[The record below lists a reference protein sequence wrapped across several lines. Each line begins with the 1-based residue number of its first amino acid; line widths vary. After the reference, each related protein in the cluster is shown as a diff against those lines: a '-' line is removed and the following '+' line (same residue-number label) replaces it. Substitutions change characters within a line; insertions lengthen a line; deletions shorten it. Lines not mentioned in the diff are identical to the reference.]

1 MCLLLYL
8 SFRTIIQAVATTLP
22 NWHIPGFG
30 RIRDWVM
37 GAIDSAWND
46 VKSWTEAQLH
56 PVAHLVS
63 YPVNVVKNLFRTLDS
78 LWHITA
84 VTLAFIVGT
93 KIPAILRAAMKY
105 ADRLYN
111 AAVAYTLAK
120 VVALAQVVELRYQQ
134 AVHWADRLYNAAV
147 AYTLAKVL
155 ALANVVE
162 LRYQQAVHWADRL
175 YNAAVAY
182 TLAKVLA
189 LAHVVE
195 LRYQQA
201 VAWTNHTA
209 ALLVNRLDGLYQQ
222 ATRYA
227 DAAARA
233 AATALLGTLNGA

>member
-162 LRYQQAVHWADRL
+162 LRYQQAVHW
-175 YNAAVAY
+175 
-182 TLAKVLA
+182 
-189 LAHVVE
+189 
-195 LRYQQA
+195 
-201 VAWTNHTA
+201 TNHTA
-209 ALLVNRLDGLYQQ
+209 ALLVNRMDGLYQQ